1 MLPMITAPN
10 AALASSSINAGNDAT
25 ITFRLPQEQKEA
37 LEALAREQGVKLSK
51 LIKELLDKATK

>member
-1 MLPMITAPN
+1 MITPTAS
-10 AALASSSINAGNDAT
+10 LASSSISAGNDAT

-51 LIKELLDKATK
+51 LIKELLEKATK